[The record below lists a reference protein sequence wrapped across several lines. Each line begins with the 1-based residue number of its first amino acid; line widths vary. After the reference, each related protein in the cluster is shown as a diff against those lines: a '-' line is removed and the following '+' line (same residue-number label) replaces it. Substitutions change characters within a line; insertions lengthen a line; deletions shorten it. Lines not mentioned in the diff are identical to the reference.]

1 MKKVILLLT
10 VFASVVLFNQC
21 ASTSP
26 QSVDQTSV
34 KFVITDALRRDIA
47 LPQPANQVIGTDFA
61 TLNTAVVLGGG
72 SGLLVGCGN
81 KQIANRLYSLV
92 MDYESV
98 IQIGDGAT
106 VQYEK
111 VKTLGKNIVAIV
123 PEKYQDQVRS
133 FEVIGI
139 PALVTLSRNENF
151 ESVKNALSIVGK
163 TLGEEFRADLITQFF
178 DLQLVRA
185 NQINITQKA
194 NKQTRVVVL
203 GISSPLSVVA
213 NDSIH
218 SLIIRTVGAVNV
230 AESISPNQT
239 ETITLQQ
246 LMEWDPEVILIPSQA
261 EYTVA
266 TILKDPAWG
275 SLQAVKNQKVFQF
288 PSALEPWDFPTPA
301 VCLGVNWAVHVL
313 YPKAL
318 VEMDMM
324 RHIHEYYTM
333 VYGQTFTDEQLGLP

>member
-1 MKKVILLLT
+1 MKKVITLF
-10 VFASVVLFNQC
+10 VVIASVLLFNQC
-21 ASTSP
+21 TSSP
-26 QSVDQTSV
+26 SQSVDHASV
-34 KFVITDALRRDIA
+34 KIVINDALGRDIA

-61 TLNTAVVLGGG
+61 TLNTAIVLGGG
-72 SGLLVGCGN
+72 SGLLAGCGN

-98 IQIGDGAT
+98 MQIGDGAT

-123 PEKYQDQVRS
+123 PEKYQDQVKA
-133 FEVIGI
+133 FEAVGI
-139 PALVTLSRNENF
+139 PAMVTLSRNESF
-151 ESVKNALSIVGK
+151 ESVKNALSVVGK
-163 TLGEEFRADLITQFF
+163 ALGEEFRADLITQFF

-185 NQINITQKA
+185 NQINTAQKA

-203 GISSPLSVVA
+203 GTSSPLSVVA

-218 SLIIRTVGAVNV
+218 YLIVKTVGAINV
-230 AESISPNQT
+230 AENVATNPT
-239 ETITLQQ
+239 EAITLKQ

-261 EYTVA
+261 GYTGEA
-266 TILKDPAWG
+266 ILKDPAWS

-288 PSALEPWDFPTPA
+288 PSALEPWDYPTPA

-313 YPKAL
+313 YPDAL
-318 VEMDMM
+318 LEMDMM